1 MLVRWTPFT
10 EMDRLSHAMN
20 RLFDPEVS
28 SARGAQVA
36 WTPAVDVTEDKEK
49 IVLVADLPGLQEKDV
64 DIQIEKDVLT
74 LRGERTI
81 ERNADHEQYRRYERA
96 AGAFVRAFTLPPT
109 IDAERVAAQLKDGV
123 LVLTLPKKP
132 EAQPRK
138 ISVKVQ

>member
-1 MLVRWTPFT
+1 
-10 EMDRLSHAMN
+10 MDRVSHAMN
-20 RLFDPEVS
+20 RLFDGGAYQP
-28 SARGAQVA
+28 AATRAAQVA
-36 WTPAVDVTEDKEK
+36 WSPAVDVTEDKEK
-49 IVLVADLPGLQEKDV
+49 IVLTADLPGLQEKDV

-81 ERNADHEQYRRYERA
+81 ERSADAEHYRRFERV

-109 IDAERVAAQLKDGV
+109 VDTEQVSAQLKDGV

-132 EAQPRK
+132 EAQPKK